1 MIENYLSPVP
11 FSIIDAFKDSE
22 DETLGKKLIIHD
34 EINGIPN
41 LEDIDV
47 AIVGVQEDRNSHR
60 QHPCSAGAD
69 VVREKLYQLFPG
81 RWNKKIAD
89 LGNIYKGETVEDTLF
104 AVKEITTEVIRNNAT
119 LIIIGGSQDI
129 TYANYRA
136 YDNLEQTVN
145 LTSIDSR
152 FDLGKQNDSLHSES
166 FLSHI
171 VLQQPYN
178 LFNYCN
184 IGYQSYYVHPEQMDL
199 MESMYF
205 DALRLG
211 EVRSNLNLAEPI
223 LRDSDIVSIDISSIK
238 ENEITGADF
247 PSPHGFLKEEIC
259 ALSRYAGLSDKV
271 SSFGIYN
278 YSPITDDDR
287 TTADFIAQA
296 LWYFLEGVELRKR
309 DYPYSSKSEYIKFTV
324 LLEEQDLEMNFY
336 KSPKSGRWWIEIP
349 NEFKGI
355 AQHGLLPC
363 TKEDYKL
370 AQTGEITQRWWNA
383 IRKST

>member
-11 FSIIDAFKDSE
+11 FSIIDFFSDSE
-22 DETLGKKLIIHD
+22 DEILGKKILVHD
-34 EINGIPN
+34 ELNGIPS
-41 LEDIDV
+41 LADADI
-47 AIVGVQEDRNSHR
+47 AILGVQEDRNSFR

-69 VVREKLYQLFPG
+69 AVREKLYQLYPG
-81 RWNKKIAD
+81 RWHKKIAD
-89 LGNIYKGETVEDTLF
+89 LGNIYKGETVEDTYF
-104 AVKEITTEVIRNNAT
+104 ALNEVATEVIKNNAV
-119 LIIIGGSQDI
+119 LVIIGGSQDL

-152 FDLGKQNDSLHSES
+152 FDLGKKDDTLHSES

-184 IGYQSYYVHPEQMDL
+184 IGYQSYYVHPEQKDL
-199 MESMYF
+199 MENMFF
-205 DALRLG
+205 DTLRLG
-211 EVRSNLNLAEPI
+211 EVRNDLSSAEPI
-223 LRDSDIVSIDISSIK
+223 LRDSDLVTLDISSLK

-247 PSPHGFLKEEIC
+247 ESPHGFLKEEIC
-259 ALSRYAGLSDKV
+259 ALSRYAGISDKV

-278 YSPITDDDR
+278 YSPLSDDDKI
-287 TTADFIAQA
+287 TADFNAQA
-296 LWYFLEGVELRKR
+296 LWYFFEGVELRKG
-309 DYPYSSKSEYIKFTV
+309 DYPYTQKRDYIKFTV
-324 LLEEQDLEMNFY
+324 LLEEEDLEMIFY

-363 TKEDYKL
+363 TKNDYEL
-370 AQTGEITQRWWNA
+370 AKNGEIPQRWWNA
-383 IRKST
+383 IKKSV